1 MWVTHRIGLST
12 PRLTAHHEATI
23 PQGSTLAQDIRQI
36 NTLLDV
42 VRDIHSL
49 KAVRAALVVKSL
61 DLAIQAVSELLKE
74 NVHIGDVTRMLTDR
88 GDSLEDIRHV
98 SEVEVTAYGEA
109 LGSPVAAA
117 NHRMHVGQPTLSCR
131 AIA

>member
-1 MWVTHRIGLST
+1 MWVAHRIGLST
-12 PRLTAHHEATI
+12 PRLSTHHEATI
-23 PQGSTLAQDIRQI
+23 PQGSTLAQDICQI

-49 KAVRAALVVKSL
+49 KAVRTALVVESL
-61 DLAIQAVSELLKE
+61 DLAIKAVPKLLQE
-74 NVHIGDVTRMLTDR
+74 DMHIGDVTRMLSDR

-98 SEVEVTAYGEA
+98 GEVEVPTDGEA

-117 NHRMHVGQPTLSCR
+117 NHRMHVGQPTLPCR